1 MYSDTTNDSF
11 SFQLQNI
18 ALLSFEK
25 DEEYLDILS
34 PFTRVYLIK
43 EGKGSIHI
51 NDSTISLEAGHI
63 YLIPSLTSCSYFFQ
77 EGLSHYYI
85 HFRINHPSEVSP
97 YVKFSVSNKIK
108 ASELDCFLFQRLML
122 INPNLQ
128 LPHHDPNVYQKK
140 LWLNKKV
147 NFHSA
152 SQYIETSGILSQLF
166 SRFIELTP
174 EKNTS
179 TTGTKYNIY
188 PILKHIQNNI
198 NREIRVEEL
207 SELACLSKDHFSRIF
222 KSTTCLS
229 PGDYVLQKRLERAKF
244 LLLST
249 DLSQDE
255 IIEKTGFNSKSYFC
269 RIFKQY
275 TGYSPNSY
283 RKKRG

>member
-1 MYSDTTNDSF
+1 MYSDISNNTF

-25 DEEYLDILS
+25 NEEYIDIIS

-43 EGKGSIHI
+43 EGMGSIHI
-51 NDSTISLEAGHI
+51 NDSNISLEAGHI

-85 HFRINHPSEVSP
+85 HFHISHPSEVSP
-97 YVKFSVSNKIK
+97 YIKFPVSNKKK
-108 ASELDCFLFQRLML
+108 ASELDCILFQRLMQ

-147 NFHSA
+147 NFRSA
-152 SQYIETSGILSQLF
+152 SQYFETSGILSQLF
-166 SRFIELTP
+166 SRFTEVAPAKIT
-174 EKNTS
+174 NT
-179 TTGTKYNIY
+179 GMKYNIY

-207 SELACLSKDHFSRIF
+207 AEIACLSKDHFSRIF
-222 KSTTCLS
+222 KSATCLS

-249 DLSQDE
+249 DLPQDE
-255 IIEKTGFNSKSYFC
+255 IIEQSGFNSITYFS
-269 RIFKQY
+269 RIFRKY
-275 TGYSPNSY
+275 TGYTPIGY